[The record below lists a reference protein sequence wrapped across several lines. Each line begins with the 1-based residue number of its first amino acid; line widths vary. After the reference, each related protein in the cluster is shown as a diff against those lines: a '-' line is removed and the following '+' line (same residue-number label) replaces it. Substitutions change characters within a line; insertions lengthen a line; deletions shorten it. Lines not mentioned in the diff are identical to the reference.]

1 MGVYIDKLIKT
12 IIAISLVFMGIQ
24 VIPISKRAKIWNNCI
39 ESTVNYLESNEKL
52 RLIKAPA
59 LQWMAISI
67 CNGNGAKNRPN

>member
-1 MGVYIDKLIKT
+1 MEVYIDKLIKT

-24 VIPISKRAKIWNNCI
+24 IIPISKRAKIWNNCI

>member
-1 MGVYIDKLIKT
+1 MEVFIDKLLKT
-12 IIAISLVFMGIQ
+12 IIAISLIFMGIQ

>member
-1 MGVYIDKLIKT
+1 
-12 IIAISLVFMGIQ
+12 MGIQ
-24 VIPISKRAKIWNNCI
+24 IIPISKRAKIWNNCI

>member
-1 MGVYIDKLIKT
+1 MEVFIDKLIKT

-24 VIPISKRAKIWNNCI
+24 IRPISKRAKIWNNCI

>member
-1 MGVYIDKLIKT
+1 MEVFIDKLIKT

>member
-1 MGVYIDKLIKT
+1 MEVYIDKLIKT

-24 VIPISKRAKIWNNCI
+24 IIPISKRAKIWNNCI
-39 ESTVNYLESNEKL
+39 ESTVNYLESNEKF

>member
-1 MGVYIDKLIKT
+1 MEVFIDKLIKT

-67 CNGNGAKNRPN
+67 CNGNGAKNRAN